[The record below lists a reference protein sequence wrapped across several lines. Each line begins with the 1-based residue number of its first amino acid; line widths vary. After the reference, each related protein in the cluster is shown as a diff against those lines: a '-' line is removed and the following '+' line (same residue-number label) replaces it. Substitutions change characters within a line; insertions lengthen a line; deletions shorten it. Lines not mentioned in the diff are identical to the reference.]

1 VDPDFVTMLRPFLK
15 YSGADHEF
23 TAESRLRDLGL
34 DSMQAI
40 ELLFAIEDCYGV
52 TLPDEKLV
60 DATFETAGTLWAEVA
75 LLRHGSD
82 AAVVGE
88 TS

>member
-1 VDPDFVTMLRPFLK
+1 MDSGFAATLRPFLK
-15 YSGADHEF
+15 YAGDQEI

-40 ELLFAIEDCYGV
+40 ELLFAIEDGYGV

-60 DATFETAGTLWAEVA
+60 DATFETAGRLWSEVA
-75 LLRHGSD
+75 AIREPAD
-82 AAVVGE
+82 
-88 TS
+88 TP